1 MSPVWGTAPEL
12 GRSSMGEERSS
23 REECSARRAQ
33 RAGSGVEGR
42 REGAGGKKTSQNS
55 SLRFNHLSGGTEVC
69 AFRTH
74 EQGMT

>member
-1 MSPVWGTAPEL
+1 ML
-12 GRSSMGEERSS
+12 
-23 REECSARRAQ
+23 AQ
-33 RAGSGVEGR
+33 VLKVEGR
-42 REGAGGKKTSQNS
+42 GQEAKKPSQNS